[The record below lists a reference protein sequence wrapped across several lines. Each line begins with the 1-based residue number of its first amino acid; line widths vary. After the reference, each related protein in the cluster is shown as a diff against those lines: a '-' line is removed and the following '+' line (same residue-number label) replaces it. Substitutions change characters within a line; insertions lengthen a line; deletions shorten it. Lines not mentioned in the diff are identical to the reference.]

1 MRNLLVQK
9 ETQTP
14 PVDQMG
20 IQHIDN
26 TARLLGLAQGLD
38 RKQRYEKMVE
48 SIYGEPDAANRLLLK
63 TLCLSATEEP
73 MDQLVALE
81 CSEN

>member
-9 ETQTP
+9 TTQAP
-14 PVDQMG
+14 SIHHMG
-20 IQHIDN
+20 IHAIDN

-48 SIYGEPDAANRLLLK
+48 SVYGEPDAANRLLLK
-63 TLCLSATEEP
+63 TLCLSALDESHVDCAEY
-73 MDQLVALE
+73 
-81 CSEN
+81 